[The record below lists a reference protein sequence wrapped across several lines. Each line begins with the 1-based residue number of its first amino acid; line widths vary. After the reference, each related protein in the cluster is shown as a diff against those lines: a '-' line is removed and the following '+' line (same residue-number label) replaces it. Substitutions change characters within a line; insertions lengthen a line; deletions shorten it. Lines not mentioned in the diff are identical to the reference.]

1 MITSPQLSSFSN
13 KQLDQ
18 IRAQRSHQIKL
29 VYFDID
35 GTLLDSN
42 AELPASA
49 AKQIARIQAKGI
61 KTAIASGRAVFAAQ
75 SYIQQYS
82 INHAGIF
89 YTGAVLFDPAD
100 NKLLASYS
108 LAFDDIQQVIQ
119 IARQQ
124 QMHCE
129 LYTIDNYYIEA
140 PTRYTDFH
148 THYLKQAPV
157 VSPFSQEL
165 IRQGIY
171 KIQLVVDEST
181 ELEKLAAV
189 QKKLP
194 HLTFASGHGAD
205 RPELIFSSVVSAEA
219 DKNAGFDNLCNYH
232 NLKPAE
238 IMSIGDAG
246 SDKVFLQAAG
256 IGIAMGNA
264 SDDVKACAD
273 YVTHHVD
280 NNGLANALELLL

>member
-1 MITSPQLSSFSN
+1 MKISPQLSSFSN
-13 KQLDQ
+13 KELDQ
-18 IRAQRSHQIKL
+18 IRAQRSQQIKL

-49 AKQIARIQAKGI
+49 AKQIARIQSKGI

-75 SYIQQYS
+75 SYIQQHS
-82 INHAGIF
+82 INYAGIF
-89 YTGAVLFDPAD
+89 YTGAVLFDPA
-100 NKLLASYS
+100 NNQLLASYS
-108 LAFDDIQQVIQ
+108 LAFEDIQQIIQ

-124 QMHCE
+124 KMHCE

-140 PTRYTDFH
+140 PTRYTEFH

-157 VSPFSQEL
+157 VIPFSDEL
-165 IRQGIY
+165 MRQGIY
-171 KIQLVVDEST
+171 KIQLVVDENT
-181 ELEKLAAV
+181 ELEKLIAV
-189 QKKLP
+189 QKQLP

-219 DKNAGFDNLCNYH
+219 DKNTGFDKLCKYH
-232 NLKPAE
+232 GLKPSE

-273 YVTHHVD
+273 YVTYHVD
-280 NNGLANALELLL
+280 DNGLANALELLL